1 MTFQRMLRT
10 LAFAHSSTR
19 MVLAAGLAVSPGALG
34 RSWLGSGVGS
44 AGGRVALEAMAV
56 RDFLIGLATF
66 DALRNGRPVRRWFAF
81 GVLIEGAELVATMAR
96 SDELDGTHPEIWNA
110 LGLVGVL
117 GGAVLALGLD
127 DRAEEGPAR
136 R

>member
-1 MTFQRMLRT
+1 MTFQRLLRA

-19 MVLAAGLAVSPGALG
+19 MTLGVALAVSPGAVG
-34 RSWLGSGVGS
+34 RSWLGGGVGS
-44 AGGRVALEAMAV
+44 GGGRVALEAMAV

-66 DALRNGRPVRRWFAF
+66 HSLRKGLPVRRWFAF
-81 GVLIEGAELVATMAR
+81 GVLVEAAELIATVGRA
-96 SDELDGTHPEIWNA
+96 DELDGTDPELWNA
-110 LGLVGVL
+110 LGVLGVV

-127 DRAEEGPAR
+127 DRAQEELAR